1 MKPEWCPQELW
12 DEACKCMTAW
22 PLSVEGRSRIARAL
36 LDAHQRGRREGMEEA
51 ATMIDEGVE
60 KPASSPWRNDG
71 KPSKHDKCPHDLF
84 MYEDC
89 ETCCA
94 SAIRAKADE
103 VGT

>member
-1 MKPEWCPQELW
+1 MNPDDIPQWAW
-12 DEACKCMTAW
+12 DVSLEISNDRETLATT
-22 PLSVEGRSRIARAL
+22 IALAIF
-36 LDAHQRGRREGMEEA
+36 DAHQRGRREGMEEA

-94 SAIRAKADE
+94 SAIRAKAEE
-103 VGT
+103 VRS